1 MRLELESSITGP
13 AHKPVEVDNHFP
25 DSFNAQE
32 LLRCGIDAAR
42 SGDRE
47 SARRLLFQASG
58 IDPRCEDVWMWL
70 ASISEYPEELLV
82 FLNNALDINP
92 ENRRAKEW
100 RIATRS
106 LLAKTFV
113 QRAIAVH
120 QDGGA
125 AQADQCIEQALKYDP
140 ECEMAWF
147 WKASFASTDD
157 QKTEC
162 LLKVLEI
169 DPDNQDAKNALDNIT
184 RARSNASFREAKN
197 AAVAGRRKKAFELV
211 DEFLM
216 SEPNNAE
223 AWILRSHLSLSLDQ
237 KIESL
242 TRALEIDPDNA
253 AARSSYD
260 FLVATVDSANDG
272 NQTDAAAE
280 PEPLAQPLG
289 EPEPSCEVR
298 ETVEAAVGRSFED
311 FLHIDITEDPGF
323 VAVTE
328 DLPEFEIDRKTAP
341 DVSGNGHVTQPD
353 VEEGGVP
360 VSAATNKCPFCGMPN
375 EPQAFSC
382 ETCRA
387 VLTLSDI
394 ESLLHNLTADRETIK
409 NAVTQ
414 MEAEWNLRD
423 FSEDE
428 LTALGIGH
436 MNLGNYS
443 GGFKYIQE
451 ASRLNPNNVVLA
463 AQLNTIAI
471 RLDEMKR
478 QDEVREAMPSGKT
491 ILVVDDSATV
501 RKLISGKLEKSG
513 HHVICAEDGVEAL
526 ERFEASMPDLVL
538 LDISMPKM
546 DGYEVCKQIRSN
558 PAAKDLPIV
567 MISGKDGFFDKV
579 RGRLA
584 GTTGYVTKPFGPETL
599 MKALET
605 YLLPEQPVEA

>member
-1 MRLELESSITGP
+1 MRLELESSVIAPSQDVPEADYLSST
-13 AHKPVEVDNHFP
+13 ASD
-25 DSFNAQE
+25 AQQM
-32 LLRCGIDAAR
+32 LRSGIDAAQ
-42 SGDRE
+42 SGDRV

-70 ASISEYPEELLV
+70 ASVSEYPEELLV

-100 RIATRS
+100 RAATRS

-113 QRAIAVH
+113 QRAIAAH
-120 QDGGA
+120 QEGSA
-125 AQADQCIEQALKYDP
+125 HQANQSIEQALNYDG

-147 WKASFASTDD
+147 WKASFAPTED
-157 QKTEC
+157 QQTEC

-169 DPDNQDAKNALDNIT
+169 NPDNEDAQKALDTIT
-184 RARSNASFREAKN
+184 SARSNAAFREAKN

-211 DEFLM
+211 DEFLR

-223 AWILRSHLSLSLDQ
+223 AWVLRSHLSLSLDQ

-260 FLVATVDSANDG
+260 FLIATVDSANDE
-272 NQTDAAAE
+272 NKSEVQAE
-280 PEPLAQPLG
+280 PIPASQHKEEPG
-289 EPEPSCEVR
+289 EADEVPGILS
-298 ETVEAAVGRSFED
+298 VSAGQSLED
-311 FLHIDITEDPGF
+311 LLHIDITEDPGF
-323 VAVTE
+323 KSVADESPVAEPVGPPST
-328 DLPEFEIDRKTAP
+328 DEFENGFIEQLAIDENELHEA
-341 DVSGNGHVTQPD
+341 
-353 VEEGGVP
+353 
-360 VSAATNKCPFCGMPN
+360 SARNCPYCGMPN
-375 EPQAFSC
+375 DHQAFSC
-382 ETCRA
+382 GSCKAT
-387 VLTLSDI
+387 LTLSDI
-394 ESLLHNLTADRETIK
+394 ESLLHNTAAKREPIQ

-423 FSEDE
+423 FSESE
-428 LTALGIGH
+428 LIELGIGH
-436 MNLGNYS
+436 MNLGNYV
-443 GGFKYIQE
+443 GGFKYLQE
-451 ASRLNPNNVVLA
+451 ASRLDPNNVILA

-478 QDEVREAMPSGKT
+478 QSEIHEAMPKGKT

-513 HHVICAEDGVEAL
+513 HHVVCAEDGVEAL
-526 ERFEASMPDLVL
+526 ERLEASLPDLIL
-538 LDISMPKM
+538 LDIAMPKM

-579 RGRLA
+579 RGRMA

>member
-1 MRLELESSITGP
+1 MRLELESTVTAPAQGPETEHNYPTGSE
-13 AHKPVEVDNHFP
+13 AEH
-25 DSFNAQE
+25 
-32 LLRCGIDAAR
+32 LLRSGIEAAQ
-42 SGDRE
+42 SGDRV

-100 RIATRS
+100 RSATRS

-113 QRAIAVH
+113 QRAIAAR
-120 QDGGA
+120 QEGSTL
-125 AQADQCIEQALKYDP
+125 QADQCIEQALNYDG

-147 WKASFASTDD
+147 WKASFSPTDD
-157 QKTEC
+157 KKTEC

-169 DPDNQDAKNALDNIT
+169 NPENEDAQKALDAIT
-184 RARSNASFREAKN
+184 SARTNAAFREAKN
-197 AAVAGRRKKAFELV
+197 AAVAGRRKKAFDLV
-211 DEFLM
+211 EEFLE
-216 SEPNNAE
+216 SEPKNAE
-223 AWILRSHLSLSLDQ
+223 AWVLRSHLSLSLDQ

-242 TRALEIDPDNA
+242 TRALELDPDNA
-253 AARSSYD
+253 AARSSLD
-260 FLVATVDSANDG
+260 FLLATVDEANGETQCESQAETDPADQFDEEPRGIDEGAVSAEQSFEDHQYNDVDEE
-272 NQTDAAAE
+272 QTLTAE
-280 PEPLAQPLG
+280 PEGSVVFASV
-289 EPEPSCEVR
+289 EPP
-298 ETVEAAVGRSFED
+298 AHA
-311 FLHIDITEDPGF
+311 
-323 VAVTE
+323 
-328 DLPEFEIDRKTAP
+328 EFE
-341 DVSGNGHVTQPD
+341 NGHYEQLSMDDDDPPAPPTRY
-353 VEEGGVP
+353 
-360 VSAATNKCPFCGMPN
+360 CPYCDMPN
-375 EPQAFSC
+375 DPQAFSC
-382 ETCRA
+382 GSCNA

-394 ESLLHNLTADRETIK
+394 ESLLQNTAADRSTIQ

-423 FSEDE
+423 FSENE
-428 LTALGIGH
+428 LIELGIGH

-451 ASRLNPNNVVLA
+451 ASRLDPNNVILA
-463 AQLNTIAI
+463 AQLKTIAI

-478 QDEVREAMPSGKT
+478 QSEIHDAMPRGKT
-491 ILVVDDSATV
+491 ILVVDDSPTV

-526 ERFEASMPDLVL
+526 ERLEARLPDLVL
-538 LDISMPKM
+538 LDIAMPRM
-546 DGYEVCKQIRSN
+546 DGYEVCKKIRSN
-558 PAAKDLPIV
+558 PAAKDVPIV

-579 RGRLA
+579 RGRMA

-605 YLLPEQPVEA
+605 YLLPEQPAEA